1 MSPVSDGTD
10 SSAVGRGIA
19 CMLGGTVLLTLNDA
33 LVKWLVAD
41 YPVGEVLFFRGGVVV
56 VGVAGVLWWRGG
68 AGAFR
73 VADPK
78 GQAARALLVVASS
91 FLFING
97 LRYLPLADAIAI
109 AFAGPLFTTVLAVPL
124 LGERVGW
131 RRWLAVLIGFFGVVV
146 MTRPGA
152 GIVQWAALLPLGAC
166 LAGALR
172 DIVTRRLTALD
183 RSLVTLF
190 YTTTAVTLAGAVTL
204 AWDWRPPELGD
215 LGLLLLSSVLLAG
228 AHYLQIEAFR
238 HAEAVAIVPYRYTSL
253 IWALLLGFFVW
264 GHLPDATVLF
274 GAIGIVA
281 SGLYIW
287 HRERRR
293 AGGMASRRRER
304 G

>member
-1 MSPVSDGTD
+1 
-10 SSAVGRGIA
+10 
-19 CMLGGTVLLTLNDA
+19 MLGGTALLTLNDG

-41 YPVGEVLFFRGGVVV
+41 YPVGEVLFFRGAGVVLG
-56 VGVAGVLWWRGG
+56 VGIALWWRGG

-78 GQAARALLVVASS
+78 GQAARALLVVVSS

-97 LRYLPLADAIAI
+97 LRFLPLADAIAI

-131 RRWLAVLIGFFGVVV
+131 RRWLAVLVGFAGVVA

-152 GIVQWAALLPLGAC
+152 GIVHWAALLPLGAC

-183 RSLVTLF
+183 PSLVTLF
-190 YTTTAVTLAGAVTL
+190 YTTAAVTLAGALTL
-204 AWDWRPPELGD
+204 AWDWRPPEFHH
-215 LGLLLLSSVLLAG
+215 LGLLLLSSGLLAG

-238 HAEAVAIVPYRYTSL
+238 YAEAVAIVPYRYSSL
-253 IWALLLGFFVW
+253 VWAMLLGFFVW
-264 GHLPDATVLF
+264 GQLPDALVLI
-274 GAIGIVA
+274 GATGIVA

-293 AGGMASRRRER
+293 AGGISIPGAKR